1 MPTSQH
7 LDADG
12 ETLSALFDGELQG
25 DAARFALKRLEHDAR
40 WRAACGRW
48 QLGGDVLRGRAEA
61 LAPAGFAE
69 RVGAALAE
77 EAAQESAVAGRQ
89 AVGANGTSRRRWI
102 GGAALAASVALAALF
117 VASPLSQPG
126 GEPASEVL
134 VAEGGTVVP
143 VPSSPDAG
151 QRLASQAPIAAPAAP
166 APSVPTGVGLA
177 AAAVAVA
184 DRARP
189 AASRRVARS
198 PQPASDST
206 RRDDASPALATVP
219 DTTLADSA
227 MATQIETSPD
237 HPFLPPGEIVSR
249 PWPRAVLP
257 GYQAGDAFTASFG
270 SASSTGIGTSDE
282 SPFYPFEPRMLDIR
296 SPGDGQVPSN
306 VPNR

>member
-40 WRAACGRW
+40 WRDACGRW
-48 QLGGDVLRGRAEA
+48 HLGGDVLRGRAEA

-77 EAAQESAVAGRQ
+77 EAAQESAVAGRH

-117 VASPLSQPG
+117 VANPLSQRG
-126 GEPASEVL
+126 GQPESEVL

-151 QRLASQAPIAAPAAP
+151 QRLASQTPIAAPAAP
-166 APSVPTGVGLA
+166 APSVPAGVGLA

-189 AASRRVARS
+189 AASRRVAGS
-198 PQPASDST
+198 PQAASDST
-206 RRDDASPALATVP
+206 RRDDASLALATVP
-219 DTTLADSA
+219 DTTFADSA